1 MLNGVLKL
9 VGYSES
15 LVMVTRNKDNW
26 QWMDYDPDMIHR
38 NSFVIAEV
46 VHTAVGGDE
55 TCTELDFQ
63 ASHVENSADE
73 RCAIHR

>member
-1 MLNGVLKL
+1 VLKGVLKL
-9 VGYSES
+9 VEYSEP

-26 QWMDYDPDMIHR
+26 QWMEYDPDRIHR
-38 NSFVIAEV
+38 NSSVIAEI

-63 ASHVENSADE
+63 ASHAEYPADE
-73 RCAIHR
+73 RCTIHR